1 MMVRW
6 YVLIFTTYCLATALT
21 MLSGTMVA
29 AETGTYGILK
39 ARISCMSVCNNK
51 CMHSNDNTCT

>member
-6 YVLIFTTYCLATALT
+6 YALIFTTYCLATALT

-39 ARISCMSVCNNK
+39 ARISCMRVCNNK
-51 CMHSNDNTCT
+51 CMHI